1 MAKPQRTRPT
11 TTAQIRPRLRSA
23 EAYLEVADLV
33 LGEKGRVEM
42 PGVAAGLAVLA
53 GIAGADVICAVRLG
67 KIHRGEDH
75 RVASTCPP
83 RRPPTARSWP

>member
-1 MAKPQRTRPT
+1 MAKPQGTRPT

-53 GIAGADVICAVRLG
+53 GIAGADVICAVRLA
-67 KIHRGEDH
+67 K
-75 RVASTCPP
+75 STEAKTIAPPAPCSP